1 MSPMQVQGTEL
12 FPVTTHLEWSKA
24 DLYDTFSNPFMSF
37 VINDLM
43 FIVLKT
49 IIIWKNESNYPFS
62 VFLPQLTCSGR
73 NTMNSTYHANST
85 MSLCTHLTVPSE

>member
-12 FPVTTHLEWSKA
+12 FPVTTHLEWSEV

-37 VINDLM
+37 MVNDLM

-49 IIIWKNESNYPFS
+49 IIIWKNESITIRLVYFYLNLL
-62 VFLPQLTCSGR
+62 VVAGTR
-73 NTMNSTYHANST
+73 
-85 MSLCTHLTVPSE
+85 